1 MKKLFSIL
9 VICLSLLTSL
19 TAQNIWKPI
28 DMNGVFIGTTS
39 DGSIITGRHIYGG
52 PEIFIVERSQ
62 DDGAT
67 WQQILS
73 FSDIQG
79 VGNGFTINDEGR
91 IIILGNEVTPYG
103 SGTSTYHVFYSDD
116 DGDTWQETEET
127 VGIILAGG
135 EIGGVCAPNDDIVVI
150 WLTNGMM
157 ECTIDGGQTWEN
169 CWFYNGLIY
178 DLEISDVI
186 VNASGDIYASIYHP
200 FLAYGVGIYYSY
212 LFDIYNLYQDPELV
226 AFEGIAVQNLEF
238 DPEGN
243 VVAGGGGEFQQQ
255 PGFYLVPDSRF
266 VVADNGIIYDIH
278 NVGENNNNYTVLR
291 YSADHGETF
300 YEYGEALQLYSPAPG
315 GMGDGMLYK
324 GRDGHLYFSGHGAFK
339 KSIFNTNDIHY
350 IEGEVVVLPDA
361 FAFGNYPHGAG
372 QAIRVDDD
380 HIYPVTVDG
389 FRPDPTDL
397 SRLIVRYDTIPMG
410 ATIGAFGTIREMHD
424 YVGDSQL
431 VLDIWQTTAHY
442 YDAITATLE
451 ENWENNKVMITNY
464 QTYYITINGEK
475 QEFPLV
481 FNGDTLYWGC
491 LPRTFIGHC
500 SIQTDQY
507 ANQFYGMEL
516 VDIQPYMNYNYQ
528 IDGTLTTDFWDPP
541 CLSCPCEE
549 EENQH
554 FLTVV
559 PSSLVVPHYLM
570 RNGQLY
576 KDTFINNDVFREGM
590 HVDIKGIRHFRW
602 DIPGDEV
609 KVVELVEMD
618 TDEEAILTGT
628 IVDAPM
634 PQTGYIAVPGMELAF
649 MANGRRYYLENEQDY
664 DGGLWIL
671 VGNDT
676 IYTGQEIT
684 ATFTTKM
691 MLDFNQHFYYRINI
705 TQAEPV
711 YDNFP
716 IGTEWYYEITNDN
729 GSVTYQYLECA
740 ADTTIN
746 DHPIHILVRINTL
759 YDKEK
764 YDVTT
769 HEYIYEEN
777 NKVYWWNKTLS
788 EFTTLYDFG
797 AEVGDE
803 WEIKVGTQTIP
814 VHVDA
819 AQTVTYKS
827 QEYKMLSISDP
838 DDIFTGDII
847 CGIGHLTSFFPEKLM
862 NKGYRVENI
871 RCFWQDGELVYQNGD
886 QDCDE
891 IYEQHHLGVE
901 ENEAE
906 NGFAVYP
913 NPSHDVLFVLSESIN
928 SEYRITNIIG
938 QTLMTGEIIS
948 DNQKIDVSSLSE
960 GIYFITLTNKTT
972 NYDVSTQ
979 KFVIK

>member
-1 MKKLFSIL
+1 MKKFLSIL
-9 VICLSLLTSL
+9 AICLCLLTSL
-19 TAQNIWKPI
+19 AAQNIWKPI
-28 DMNGVFIGTTS
+28 EMEGVFLGVS
-39 DGSIITGRHIYGG
+39 ADGSIFCSSGYDG
-52 PEIFIVERSQ
+52 VYRSQ
-62 DDGAT
+62 DEGAT
-67 WQQILS
+67 WELNYDLS
-73 FSDIQG
+73 YVSS
-79 VGNGFTINDEGR
+79 NLFTINDNNR
-91 IIILGNEVTPYG
+91 IFIFNED
-103 SGTSTYHVFYSDD
+103 SNKLCYSDD
-116 DGDTWQETEET
+116 NGDTWQEQASGISGSFTHWVQGMYSLSNDTIVMVNSQKFFWTLNGGESWNET
-127 VGIILAGG
+127 NISFLHATDFASILADHAGNVY
-135 EIGGVCAPNDDIVVI
+135 ISI
-150 WLTNGMM
+150 TNAVP
-157 ECTIDGGQTWEN
+157 
-169 CWFYNGLIY
+169 IY
-178 DLEISDVI
+178 EL
-186 VNASGDIYASIYHP
+186 
-200 FLAYGVGIYYSY
+200 GIYTAN
-212 LFDIYNLYQDPELV
+212 LNDIDNWTWLIEGAFINHMEL
-226 AFEGIAVQNLEF
+226 

-243 VVAGGGGEFQQQ
+243 VVAGGYGQFQQQ
-255 PGFYLVPDSRF
+255 PGLYLVPDWRF
-266 VVADNGIIYDIH
+266 TVADNGIVYDLH
-278 NVGENNNNYTVLR
+278 NVGDDGYNYAVLR

-300 YEYGEALQLYSPAPG
+300 YEYGEALPLYSPAPG
-315 GMGDGMLYK
+315 GMGDGSIYK
-324 GRDGHLYFSGHGAFK
+324 GRDGHLYFGGHGARM
-339 KSIFNTNDIHY
+339 KSVFNTNDIHY

-361 FAFGNYPHGAG
+361 FTFGNYPYGAG

-424 YVGDSQL
+424 YAGDSQN
-431 VLDIWQTTAHY
+431 VLDIIQTTAHY

-451 ENWENNKVMITNY
+451 ENWEDGKVIITTKNPPY
-464 QTYYITINGEK
+464 QTYYITINGEQ
-475 QEFPLV
+475 QEFPLT
-481 FNGDTLYWGC
+481 FNGVTLNAGC

-500 SIQTDQY
+500 GIQMNQY
-507 ANQFYGMEL
+507 AVSYYGMEL
-516 VDIQPYMNYNYQ
+516 ADIQPFMNYNYQ
-528 IDGTLTTDFWDPP
+528 LEGTLTTDGEQP

-549 EENQH
+549 DENQH
-554 FLTVV
+554 FLTVL

-576 KDTFINNDVFREGM
+576 KNTFINNDVFREGM
-590 HVDIKGIRHFRW
+590 HVDIKGIRHFRY
-602 DIPGDEV
+602 DMPGDEV

-618 TDEEAILTGT
+618 TDEEVTLTGT

-634 PQTGYIAVPGMELAF
+634 PHTGYIPLPGMELAF

-664 DGGLWIL
+664 DGGQWIL

-691 MLDFNQHFYYRINI
+691 MLDFNQNFYYRINI
-705 TQAEPV
+705 TQAEPI

-759 YDKEK
+759 YDKS
-764 YDVTT
+764 DIIT
-769 HEYIYEEN
+769 HEYIYEEY
-777 NKVYWWNKTLS
+777 NKVYWWNKTLG
-788 EFTTLYDFG
+788 EFTTLYDFS

-803 WEIKVGTQTIP
+803 WEIKVGTQTIQ

-862 NKGYRVENI
+862 TKGYRVENI

-891 IYEQHHLGVE
+891 IYEQHHFGVE
-901 ENEAE
+901 EIEDE
-906 NGFAVYP
+906 NGFAIYP
-913 NPSHDVLFVLSESIN
+913 NPSHNVLYVLSDNIN
-928 SEYRITNIIG
+928 SEYRVTNLMG
-938 QTLMTGEIIS
+938 QTLMIGEITS
-948 DNQKIDVSSLSE
+948 ENQMIDVSSLPK
-960 GIYFITLTNKTT
+960 GIYFITLTNKTP

>member
-1 MKKLFSIL
+1 MKKIL
-9 VICLSLLTSL
+9 LILAICLYLLTSL
-19 TAQNIWKPI
+19 AAQNIWKPI
-28 DMNGVFIGTTS
+28 NVNMYGGFMVATS
-39 DGSIITGRHIYGG
+39 DGSILAGADVYGG
-52 PEIFIVERSQ
+52 TDIFRIYRTQ

-67 WQQILS
+67 WQLILS

-79 VGNGFTINDEGR
+79 VRNGFTITDEGR
-91 IIILGNEVTPYG
+91 IYFIGEEWRQHGGGRGIFRL
-103 SGTSTYHVFYSDD
+103 FYSDD
-116 DGDTWQETEET
+116 NGDTWLEKEEP
-127 VGIILAGG
+127 VDVFGG
-135 EIGGVCAPNDDIVVI
+135 EIGGFCAPTNDLLLI
-150 WLTNGMM
+150 WTPDG
-157 ECTIDGGQTWEN
+157 TITWTVDGGETWDAVWAFN
-169 CWFYNGLIY
+169 NLIY
-178 DLEISDVI
+178 DLEISDMI
-186 VNASGDIYASIYHP
+186 VNASGDIYTSIYHP
-200 FLAYGVGIYYSY
+200 FLTYGVGIYHSS
-212 LFDIYNLYQDPELV
+212 LSNMSPELV

-255 PGFYLVPDSRF
+255 PGFYLVPDKRF
-266 VVADNGIIYDIH
+266 VIADNGIIYDLH
-278 NVGENNNNYTVLR
+278 DVGENNNHYTVLR
-291 YSADHGETF
+291 YSGNHGETF
-300 YEYGEALQLYSPAPG
+300 YEYGEALQIQEPIPG
-315 GMGDGMLYK
+315 DEGDGYIWL
-324 GRDGHLYFSGHGAFK
+324 GRDGHLYFYGYNDYK
-339 KSIFNTNDIHY
+339 KSVFNTNDIHY
-350 IEGEVVVLPDA
+350 IEGEVVVLQEA
-361 FAFGNYPHGAG
+361 FAFGNYLHGAG

-380 HIYPVTVDG
+380 HIYPVTADG

-424 YVGDSQL
+424 YAGDSQN
-431 VLDIWQTTAHY
+431 VLDIIQTTAHY

-451 ENWENNKVMITNY
+451 ENWEDGKVIITTKNPPY
-464 QTYYITINGEK
+464 QTYYITINGEQ
-475 QEFPLV
+475 QEFPLT
-481 FNGDTLYWGC
+481 FNGVTLNAGC

-500 SIQTDQY
+500 GIQMNQY
-507 ANQFYGMEL
+507 AVSYYGMEL
-516 VDIQPYMNYNYQ
+516 ADIQPFMNYNYQ
-528 IDGTLTTDFWDPP
+528 LEGTLTTDGEQP

-549 EENQH
+549 DENQH
-554 FLTVV
+554 FLTVL

-576 KDTFINNDVFREGM
+576 KNTFINNDVFREGM
-590 HVDIKGIRHFRW
+590 HVDIKGIRHFRY
-602 DIPGDEV
+602 DMPGDEV

-618 TDEEAILTGT
+618 TDEEVTLTGT

-634 PQTGYIAVPGMELAF
+634 PHTGYIPLPGMELAF

-664 DGGLWIL
+664 DGGQWIL

-691 MLDFNQHFYYRINI
+691 MLDFNQNFYYRINI
-705 TQAEPV
+705 TQAEPI

-759 YDKEK
+759 YDKS
-764 YDVTT
+764 DIIT
-769 HEYIYEEN
+769 HEYIYEEY
-777 NKVYWWNKTLS
+777 NKVYWWNKTLG
-788 EFTTLYDFG
+788 EFTTLYDFS

-803 WEIKVGTQTIP
+803 WEIKVGNESIT
-814 VHVDA
+814 VHVNA
-819 AQTVTYKS
+819 AQTVIYNG

-862 NKGYRVENI
+862 TKGYRVENI

-901 ENEAE
+901 EIEDE
-906 NGFAVYP
+906 NGFAIYP
-913 NPSHDVLFVLSESIN
+913 NPSHDVLFVKTCHGASLQ
-928 SEYRITNIIG
+928 SEYRITNIMG
-938 QTLMTGEIIS
+938 QTLMIGKITSE
-948 DNQKIDVSSLSE
+948 NQMIAVSSLPK
-960 GIYFITLTNKTT
+960 GIYFITVNNASKI
-972 NYDVSTQ
+972 
-979 KFVIK
+979 FVIK